1 MKTDEFEWLYLQSL
15 DGQISDR
22 QRSQLSEML
31 SGNHLYQKEADQF
44 TTLRTLVMQ
53 REESSFSPFFA
64 ERITHHLKNL
74 KSEIDY
80 QIFSFFKKYQ
90 LAALGIVVALV
101 VFNLLQSEQL
111 SIASFFGFED
121 TTSPLDTSDF
131 FTAISH

>member
-1 MKTDEFEWLYLQSL
+1 MKTDEFEWMYLQSL
-15 DGQISDR
+15 DGQISDG
-22 QRSQLSEML
+22 QRSRLNEML
-31 SGNHLYQKEADQF
+31 AGNRLYQHKVNQF
-44 TTLRTLVMQ
+44 TALRTLVMQ
-53 REESSFSPFFA
+53 REESSFGPFFA
-64 ERITHHLKNL
+64 ERITNHLKNL

-121 TTSPLDTSDF
+121 TASPFDTSDF
-131 FTAISH
+131 FTSISQ

>member
-31 SGNHLYQKEADQF
+31 SGDHLYQKE
-44 TTLRTLVMQ
+44 
-53 REESSFSPFFA
+53 
-64 ERITHHLKNL
+64 KNL
-74 KSEIDY
+74 KSEFDY